1 LLDYLE
7 TLGATMKVRR
17 RAFHS
22 PPPVGAVALLLL
34 LLASSFRQQHV
45 VAIRQ
50 LEIAIPLQALTI
62 WDPEAKEAVAESGG
76 ATFRSRFLP
85 RFRAGLQAEADARR
99 KLAMA
104 EQQLSDDNKMA
115 QQPSA
120 AVGSSQTSTSQ
131 KNWAKQAATAE
142 RQQALVRERLIEQA
156 YDEAVAAQMEAQQA
170 NQSSQRKNANKFQFV
185 GVVNSYSPTADSNNN
200 KKPPITWYARPKP
213 ATAKWSVR
221 LVHVNREAVLKDL
234 YNRGKIDVFGRYE
247 NTGERDPKTGQPIV
261 TGHYRV
267 RERSW
272 K

>member
-1 LLDYLE
+1 
-7 TLGATMKVRR
+7 M
-17 RAFHS
+17 
-22 PPPVGAVALLLL
+22 ALLLL
-34 LLASSFRQQHV
+34 LLLSSSFQQHV
-45 VAIRQ
+45 VAVRQ

-62 WDPEAKEAVAESGG
+62 WDPEAKEAVAESG

-85 RFRAGLQAEADARR
+85 RFRAGLQAEAEARR

-104 EQQLSDDNKMA
+104 EQQQLEDNKVA
-115 QQPSA
+115 QQQQ
-120 AVGSSQTSTSQ
+120 AVAIGSSKENTA

-156 YDEAVAAQMEAQQA
+156 YDEAVAAQMDAQQA
-170 NQSSQRKNANKFQFV
+170 NQSSSQKKNANKFQFV
-185 GVVNSYSPTADSNNN
+185 GVVNSYSPTDNNNN